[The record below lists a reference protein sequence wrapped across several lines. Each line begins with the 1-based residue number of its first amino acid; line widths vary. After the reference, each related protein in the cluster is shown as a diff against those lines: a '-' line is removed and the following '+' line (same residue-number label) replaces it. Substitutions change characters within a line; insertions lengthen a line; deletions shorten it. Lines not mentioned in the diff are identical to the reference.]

1 VLVQERAKLLAYVW
15 AIVRDEHLA
24 EDIFQEVS
32 MLALDK
38 RAEIY
43 DDSSLYPWLRQTARH
58 RALHAVESRKRRP
71 VSLSDGL
78 LDTLDQCWREY
89 DSTPAATLADV
100 LRGCVAQLTAHA
112 RQIVTLRYVQGLSG
126 IQVAETLGRN
136 VRTVYMALSRI
147 HGRLRRCVQERMTG
161 GEGRDV

>member
-1 VLVQERAKLLAYVW
+1 
-15 AIVRDEHLA
+15 
-24 EDIFQEVS
+24 
-32 MLALDK
+32 
-38 RAEIY
+38 
-43 DDSSLYPWLRQTARH
+43 
-58 RALHAVESRKRRP
+58 VESRKRRP